1 MGMLRFFLMVVY
13 GHLEWHLPWIYA
25 FNSGLVIFHDPLVV
39 KAGSWKRSRNKSCL
53 VNFPFSPGGVGEA
66 FGRKAWLEN
75 LEVIYQKKTSP
86 QSFMM

>member
-1 MGMLRFFLMVVY
+1 MTGVIECSHFYCGFVLKHGALFQLV
-13 GHLEWHLPWIYA
+13 
-25 FNSGLVIFHDPLVV
+25 VIFHDPLVV